1 MPEGW
6 LLHEQ
11 DASRCTASRVRRPCW
26 RQRVGPILFGAGS
39 GALSVLLPSL
49 HSAVHIVGMTTPF
62 ITPVSLATCVEQ
74 SLHLSLDGF
83 DLPRARLYGISIVD
97 AEGVAKMDN
106 GALRITFLAEHG
118 DVYELLE
125 SPTSAIVR
133 MFDAAVVLTCGWAA
147 PLNEDDDEDESS
159 VAPSQHPKRRRVRL
173 VVVVGDGG
181 VGSVLRF
188 ADTPEDIVTDAGV
201 AQGSLADAVTNLWF
215 DPRVVTTRSAPD
227 NLNA

>member
-1 MPEGW
+1 
-6 LLHEQ
+6 
-11 DASRCTASRVRRPCW
+11 
-26 RQRVGPILFGAGS
+26 
-39 GALSVLLPSL
+39 
-49 HSAVHIVGMTTPF
+49 
-62 ITPVSLATCVEQ
+62 
-74 SLHLSLDGF
+74 
-83 DLPRARLYGISIVD
+83 
-97 AEGVAKMDN
+97 
-106 GALRITFLAEHG
+106 
-118 DVYELLE
+118 VYELLE

-188 ADTPEDIVTDAGV
+188 ADTPDDIVTDAGV